1 MTFIVKSMVPPLDH
15 YSNISNRAMQGASGQ
30 RVVVIKLPTVEGG
43 YVKFLSRRSRA
54 FLSFRTLLAFLGW
67 LILVYA
73 APHECFMKLPE
84 AAAPFPSRDS
94 GVFG

>member
-1 MTFIVKSMVPPLDH
+1 MEPLL
-15 YSNISNRAMQGASGQ
+15 
-30 RVVVIKLPTVEGG
+30 RVCRDKRPALYINLS
-43 YVKFLSRRSRA
+43 SRRSRA